1 MYCLDTKEEVDI
13 ELFFNGLENGEIVV
27 INREWTEEEKEELRT
42 EIKKRKAMLLEESK
56 IEEPAFA

>member
-13 ELFFNGLENGEIVV
+13 ELFFNGLENGEFFV